1 MFTISQRH
9 LKHFK
14 GFCFPPDIIMLF
26 VYMKLRF
33 SLSYRDLEEIMEIRG
48 LCADHATIQRWVD
61 RFSSLIAKAV
71 SKSRKPVQKSWR
83 MDETYIKVK
92 GKWCYL
98 YRAVDS
104 TGQTVDFLFRA
115 QRDGVAA
122 KAFFKKAISN
132 NGKPEKI
139 TRFCRICVM
148 VCLSV
153 DILVYLF

>member
-1 MFTISQRH
+1 
-9 LKHFK
+9 
-14 GFCFPPDIIMLF
+14 
-26 VYMKLRF
+26 
-33 SLSYRDLEEIMEIRG
+33 
-48 LCADHATIQRWVD
+48 
-61 RFSSLIAKAV
+61 
-71 SKSRKPVQKSWR
+71 

-139 TRFCRICVM
+139 TIDKSGSNIHAIKDLNENYPQVEKIEMRQIKYLNNIVEQDHRFIKKRVCPMLGFKSFYSAKRI
-148 VCLSV
+148 LAGIESV
-153 DILVYLF
+153 HMIYKKQLHNCSHQSTFTDFSTLMAA